1 MNSIALISVGALY
14 AVPAAEGAA
23 GAAGACVAVVC
34 SWGSAA
40 LAILAGRPAERVTAA
55 AVADKK
61 SRRLRS
67 IASPPVGIRAHEQR
81 RPSPISRMISR
92 EEIYEVRAKG
102 ARRGRNG

>member
-14 AVPAAEGAA
+14 AVLAAGGAA
-23 GAAGACVAVVC
+23 GAAGACVGVC

-40 LAILAGRPAERVTAA
+40 FAILAGRPAERVTAA

-67 IASPPVGIRAHEQR
+67 MARPPVGIWAHERR

-92 EEIYEVRAKG
+92 EEICEGRAKG
-102 ARRGRNG
+102 

>member
-14 AVPAAEGAA
+14 AVLAAEGAA
-23 GAAGACVAVVC
+23 GGAGAGVAVVC

-40 LAILAGRPAERVTAA
+40 FAILAGRPAERVTAA

-67 IASPPVGIRAHEQR
+67 IASPPVGIGARERR

-92 EEIYEVRAKG
+92 EEIFQGRAKD
-102 ARRGRNG
+102 AR